1 MILMKMVVPM
11 KLIVMTA
18 MFVMTPMMVIMM
30 TKIMMMDPPL
40 PGQTDEVLGQRG
52 LPRCNPCNLL
62 NPANG

>member
-11 KLIVMTA
+11 KLIVMTL
-18 MFVMTPMMVIMM
+18 MMVIMM
-30 TKIMMMDPPL
+30 TKMIMMDL

>member
-1 MILMKMVVPM
+1 MVVPM
-11 KLIVMTA
+11 KLIVMTL
-18 MFVMTPMMVIMM
+18 MMVIMM
-30 TKIMMMDPPL
+30 TKMIMMDL